1 LTRHYVTACKA
12 DQLQVLLASMERHCQ
27 PFLLHVLAWDWPWPS
42 YHPAHTHIVSR
53 HAFLARNPSFA
64 PERLPP
70 PPRTRINEV
79 CTARWR
85 FLADLLAD
93 TGQPATL
100 VDGDLWFMSDPAP
113 VFEEIGSAPMA
124 VTPHG
129 FAPAAAGLPG
139 VTLESHGKYGAYN
152 SAFTYLASLPAAERL
167 AALNW
172 EWSHTELGTLPDGRV
187 VFGDQG
193 WLEQVA
199 GEVGAHVIAAPVNIG
214 PWNVH
219 TQVLRQAH
227 DGTMF
232 FGGRPLI
239 AYHFSSFRPG
249 PGGQLADAPYAV
261 TAEQG
266 RILYEPY
273 WAALAAV
280 GIR

>member
-1 LTRHYVTACKA
+1 MTRHYVTACRA
-12 DQLQVLLASMERHCQ
+12 HEFPVLLASMERHCQ
-27 PFLLHVLAWDWPWPS
+27 PFLLHVLAWDWPF
-42 YHPAHTHIVSR
+42 PAYVPANARIVSR
-53 HAFLARNPSFA
+53 GSFLSRHPEYA

-85 FLADLLAD
+85 FLADVLQDFEA
-93 TGQPATL
+93 PATL
-100 VDGDLWFMSDPAP
+100 IDGDLWFWSSPEP

-124 VTPHG
+124 VSPHA

-139 VTLESHGKYGAYN
+139 VTLESHRKYGVYN
-152 SAFTYLASLPAAERL
+152 SGFTYVASAAAAERL

-172 EWSHTELGTLPDGRV
+172 EWSHTELRTLPDGRM

-199 GEVGAHVIAAPVNIG
+199 GEVGAHVIQHPGVNVG

-219 TQVLRQAH
+219 TQVLRQAQ
-227 DGTMF
+227 DGTVF

-239 AYHFSSFRPG
+239 AYHYSSFRPG
-249 PGGQLADAPYAV
+249 PGGQLADPHYAV
-261 TAEQG
+261 TTEQG

-273 WAALAAV
+273 AAALSK
-280 GIR
+280 